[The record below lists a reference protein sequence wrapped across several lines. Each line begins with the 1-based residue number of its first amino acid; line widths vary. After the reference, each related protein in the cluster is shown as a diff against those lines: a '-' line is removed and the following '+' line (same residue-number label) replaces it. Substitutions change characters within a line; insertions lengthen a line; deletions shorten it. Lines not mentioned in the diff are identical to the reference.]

1 MIKTQLQ
8 KVVFIRERLGGIME
22 IIMRILSAAVTIF
35 LVFFLVS
42 YLYALVEDVKK
53 KLRGITKI
61 NYTPYNVMY
70 FLVFW
75 FLNILLIY
83 TIINLIVFFA
93 IRV

>member
-1 MIKTQLQ
+1 MLET
-8 KVVFIRERLGGIME
+8 
-22 IIMRILSAAVTIF
+22 IMRILSAAVTIF

-53 KLRGITKI
+53 NLKNIARI
-61 NYTPYNVMY
+61 NYTLYNVIY
-70 FLVFW
+70 FLVFL

-83 TIINLIVFFA
+83 AIINLIVFFA

>member
-1 MIKTQLQ
+1 ML
-8 KVVFIRERLGGIME
+8 E

-53 KLRGITKI
+53 NLKNIARI
-61 NYTPYNVMY
+61 NYTFYDVIY

-75 FLNILLIY
+75 FVNILLIY
-83 TIINLIVFFA
+83 AIINLIVFFA

>member
-1 MIKTQLQ
+1 
-8 KVVFIRERLGGIME
+8 ME
-22 IIMRILSAAVTIF
+22 IIMRILSAAVTMF

-53 KLRGITKI
+53 NLKNIARI
-61 NYTPYNVMY
+61 NYTLYNVIY

-83 TIINLIVFFA
+83 ATINLIVFFA

>member
-1 MIKTQLQ
+1 ML
-8 KVVFIRERLGGIME
+8 E
-22 IIMRILSAAVTIF
+22 IIIRILSAAVTIF

-53 KLRGITKI
+53 KLRGIAKI
-61 NYTPYNVMY
+61 NYTPYNVIY

-83 TIINLIVFFA
+83 ATINLIVFFA

>member
-1 MIKTQLQ
+1 
-8 KVVFIRERLGGIME
+8 ME

-53 KLRGITKI
+53 NLKNIAGI
-61 NYTPYNVMY
+61 NYTPYNMIY

-75 FLNILLIY
+75 FLNILMIY
-83 TIINLIVFFA
+83 ATINLIVFFA

>member
-1 MIKTQLQ
+1 MI
-8 KVVFIRERLGGIME
+8 E

-53 KLRGITKI
+53 KLRGIAKI
-61 NYTPYNVMY
+61 NYTPYNVIY

-83 TIINLIVFFA
+83 ATINLIIFFA

>member
-1 MIKTQLQ
+1 ML
-8 KVVFIRERLGGIME
+8 E
-22 IIMRILSAAVTIF
+22 IIMRILSVAVTIF

-53 KLRGITKI
+53 NLRNIARI
-61 NYTPYNVMY
+61 NYTLYNVIY

-83 TIINLIVFFA
+83 ATINLIVFFA

>member
-1 MIKTQLQ
+1 ML
-8 KVVFIRERLGGIME
+8 E
-22 IIMRILSAAVTIF
+22 IIMRILIVAVTIF

-42 YLYALVEDVKK
+42 YLYALVEKVKK
-53 KLRGITKI
+53 NLKNIARI
-61 NYTPYNVMY
+61 NYTPYNIVY

-83 TIINLIVFFA
+83 ATINLIVFFA

>member
-1 MIKTQLQ
+1 ML
-8 KVVFIRERLGGIME
+8 E

-42 YLYALVEDVKK
+42 YLYALVEKVKK
-53 KLRGITKI
+53 NLKNIARI
-61 NYTPYNVMY
+61 NYTPYNVIY

-75 FLNILLIY
+75 FLNTLLIY
-83 TIINLIVFFA
+83 AIINLIVFFA

>member
-1 MIKTQLQ
+1 ML
-8 KVVFIRERLGGIME
+8 E

-53 KLRGITKI
+53 KLRRITKI
-61 NYTPYNVMY
+61 DYTPYNVAY

-83 TIINLIVFFA
+83 ATINLIVFFA

>member
-1 MIKTQLQ
+1 ML
-8 KVVFIRERLGGIME
+8 E
-22 IIMRILSAAVTIF
+22 IIMRILSAVVTIF

-53 KLRGITKI
+53 NLKNIARI
-61 NYTPYNVMY
+61 NYTLYNVIY

-83 TIINLIVFFA
+83 ATINLIVFFA

>member
-1 MIKTQLQ
+1 ML
-8 KVVFIRERLGGIME
+8 E
-22 IIMRILSAAVTIF
+22 IIMIILSAAVTIF

-53 KLRGITKI
+53 NLKNIARI

>member
-1 MIKTQLQ
+1 
-8 KVVFIRERLGGIME
+8 ME

-53 KLRGITKI
+53 NLKNIARI
-61 NYTPYNVMY
+61 NYTLYNVIY
-70 FLVFW
+70 SLVFW

-83 TIINLIVFFA
+83 AIINLIVFFA

>member
-1 MIKTQLQ
+1 
-8 KVVFIRERLGGIME
+8 ME

-53 KLRGITKI
+53 NLKNIARI
-61 NYTPYNVMY
+61 NYTLYNVIY

-83 TIINLIVFFA
+83 ATINLIVFFA

>member
-1 MIKTQLQ
+1 
-8 KVVFIRERLGGIME
+8 ME
-22 IIMRILSAAVTIF
+22 TIMRILSAAVTIF

-42 YLYALVEDVKK
+42 YLYVLVEDVKK
-53 KLRGITKI
+53 KLRDITKI
-61 NYTPYNVMY
+61 NYTPYDMVY

-83 TIINLIVFFA
+83 ATINLIVFFA

>member
-1 MIKTQLQ
+1 ML
-8 KVVFIRERLGGIME
+8 E

-53 KLRGITKI
+53 NLKNIARI
-61 NYTPYNVMY
+61 NYTLYNVIY

-83 TIINLIVFFA
+83 ATINLIVFFA

>member
-1 MIKTQLQ
+1 
-8 KVVFIRERLGGIME
+8 ME

-53 KLRGITKI
+53 NLKNIVRI
-61 NYTPYNVMY
+61 NYTLYNVIY
-70 FLVFW
+70 FLVFCFFN
-75 FLNILLIY
+75 FLVFY
-83 TIINLIVFFA
+83 AIINLIVFFA

>member
-1 MIKTQLQ
+1 ML
-8 KVVFIRERLGGIME
+8 E

-35 LVFFLVS
+35 LVLFLVS

-53 KLRGITKI
+53 KLRDITKI
-61 NYTPYNVMY
+61 NYTLYNVIY

-83 TIINLIVFFA
+83 TIINLVVFFA

>member
-1 MIKTQLQ
+1 ML
-8 KVVFIRERLGGIME
+8 E

-53 KLRGITKI
+53 NLKNIARI
-61 NYTPYNVMY
+61 NYTLYNVIY

-83 TIINLIVFFA
+83 ATINLVVFFA

>member
-1 MIKTQLQ
+1 
-8 KVVFIRERLGGIME
+8 ME

-53 KLRGITKI
+53 KLRGIIKI

-83 TIINLIVFFA
+83 AIINLIVFFA

>member
-1 MIKTQLQ
+1 
-8 KVVFIRERLGGIME
+8 ME
-22 IIMRILSAAVTIF
+22 IIMRILSVAVTIF

-53 KLRGITKI
+53 KLGGITKI
-61 NYTPYNVMY
+61 DYTPYNVAY

-83 TIINLIVFFA
+83 ATINLIVFFA

>member
-1 MIKTQLQ
+1 ML
-8 KVVFIRERLGGIME
+8 E

-61 NYTPYNVMY
+61 DYTPYNVAY

-75 FLNILLIY
+75 FFFIFSFSKKSTSSTNKFL
-83 TIINLIVFFA
+83 VFWFF
-93 IRV
+93 

>member
-1 MIKTQLQ
+1 ML
-8 KVVFIRERLGGIME
+8 E

-61 NYTPYNVMY
+61 DYTHYNVAY

-83 TIINLIVFFA
+83 ATINLIVFFA

>member
-1 MIKTQLQ
+1 
-8 KVVFIRERLGGIME
+8 ME
-22 IIMRILSAAVTIF
+22 IIMRILSAAVTMF

-42 YLYALVEDVKK
+42 YLYALVEDIKK

-61 NYTPYNVMY
+61 NYTPYNIVY
-70 FLVFW
+70 FLVFC

-83 TIINLIVFFA
+83 AIINLVVFFA

>member
-1 MIKTQLQ
+1 
-8 KVVFIRERLGGIME
+8 ME
-22 IIMRILSAAVTIF
+22 IIIRILSAAVTIF

-53 KLRGITKI
+53 NLKNIARI
-61 NYTPYNVMY
+61 NYTFYDVIY

-83 TIINLIVFFA
+83 AIINLVVFFA

>member
-1 MIKTQLQ
+1 ML
-8 KVVFIRERLGGIME
+8 E

-53 KLRGITKI
+53 KLRGMTKI
-61 NYTPYNVMY
+61 DYTLYNIVY
-70 FLVFW
+70 FLIFW

-83 TIINLIVFFA
+83 AIINLIVFFA
-93 IRV
+93 IRA